1 MAKSEQERR
10 LEMQQAFEKQLH
22 EQYAINNNS
31 NWSSIVSLF
40 AAIVAV
46 FYGFGYIFVNSSV
59 HFASSFEK
67 LYCSCTKI
75 YSLDVFLFTTISTI
89 IVIGI
94 MRYICLYQGY
104 HQRYEQFIIYALR
117 FQYYNKAPEEVT
129 PRIFPHG
136 YSPFKTKQYI
146 DSEGEECLIQGLFG
160 ELFKILGLFY
170 YIIWGAVLIKLFF
183 NIKYSNNIPNCRGVF
198 EFYIL
203 LLIFVYV
210 YAEIS
215 SQKIKLKKKYDK
227 LIEEYKKYN
236 IYNYETS

>member
-1 MAKSEQERR
+1 
-10 LEMQQAFEKQLH
+10 MQQAFEKQLH

-40 AAIVAV
+40 AAIIAV

-59 HFASSFEK
+59 HFAVSFDN
-67 LYCSCTKI
+67 LYCSSTGN
-75 YSLDVFLFTTISTI
+75 YSFDAFLFMVMSTF

-104 HQRYEQFIIYALR
+104 HQRYEQFIIYAIR
-117 FQYYNKAPEEVT
+117 FHYYREAPEKVT
-129 PRIFPHG
+129 PKIFPHG

-160 ELFKILGLFY
+160 ELFKILGFFY